1 MNQSRKVQIQKV
13 FINPI
18 EFVDYKN
25 FYWKHLLNYSAS
37 KSIREKFIDIFKKLC
52 FFGLILNS
60 LTYGLSNIG
69 RVFIDPHD
77 VQKSFIGIA
86 FLPTVLKVLV
96 KCVCIY
102 FHRDKLRYI
111 QTMMPEKYTLED
123 INKHK
128 IDQKLKWMR
137 TFIKTVFFHVSCSF
151 LFYIGEP
158 LKEYFW
164 NNTRISPFHI
174 IFPFDAMADHL
185 YYPLVLW
192 IGVSHAGVIPLMVG
206 NHNILYGFIA
216 LFSLEFNILKGKFE
230 ELQDMKSKEF
240 AENLK
245 ICVDRQNELATC
257 VKEFQNIFS
266 SSFCFEFVASSFII
280 CFTAFQLST
289 STNYINM
296 LFNVL
301 FCIFSMSQIFI
312 LCFFGQMLVDASE
325 GVVDG
330 IYNCG
335 WEDLDDVKLKKSILL
350 AMIKAQKTS
359 KFTILNISTITLN
372 QFEKVSPK

>member
-1 MNQSRKVQIQKV
+1 V
-13 FINPI
+13 
-18 EFVDYKN
+18 
-25 FYWKHLLNYSAS
+25 
-37 KSIREKFIDIFKKLC
+37 
-52 FFGLILNS
+52 ILNT
-60 LTYGLSNIG
+60 LIYGLSNIG

-86 FLPTVLKVLV
+86 FLPTVLKVLIR
-96 KCVCIY
+96 CICIIWY
-102 FHRDKLRYI
+102 GDKLRNI
-111 QTMMPEKYTLED
+111 QALMPEKYTLED
-123 INKHK
+123 INKYK
-128 IDQKLKWMR
+128 IDKNLKWMR
-137 TFIKTVFFHVSCSF
+137 TFIKTVILYVSSSF
-151 LFYIGEP
+151 LFYVGEP

-164 NNTRISPFHI
+164 NNTRIFPFHI

-192 IGVSHAGVIPLMVG
+192 IGVSHGFEIILMIG

-216 LFSLEFNILKGKFE
+216 LFSLEFKILKAKFE
-230 ELQDMKSKEF
+230 NLQDKKSKEF
-240 AENLK
+240 ADSLK

-257 VKEFQNIFS
+257 VEEFQNIFS
-266 SSFCFEFVASSFII
+266 PSFVFEFIASSFII

-296 LFNVL
+296 LFNIL
-301 FCIFSMSQIFI
+301 FCIFSMNQIFI
-312 LCFFGQMLVDASE
+312 LCFFGQMLIDASE

-359 KFTILNISTITLN
+359 KLTVFNISTITLH
-372 QFEKVSPK
+372 QFEKVNFNIKFRIFQSLIN